1 LGNVVYLRPE
11 QVYFEFRSF
20 FSRPLSFWLFYY
32 FLNGMIL
39 LSYGNNCWFGV
50 YI

>member
-20 FSRPLSFWLFYY
+20 FSRPLTTTWIFV
-32 FLNGMIL
+32 FLL
-39 LSYGNNCWFGV
+39 L
-50 YI
+50 IH

>member
-32 FLNGMIL
+32 FFERYDFIKL
-39 LSYGNNCWFGV
+39 W
-50 YI
+50 